1 MLFLLLDDDNPL
13 QLLALLP
20 ADLLAEL
27 VSSLSLERAFLLLLL
42 LLLRLDA
49 GFDFVN
55 LMGGL
60 SSFSDSPPDDDNDD
74 ECIMTSLRRPPLL

>member
-27 VSSLSLERAFLLLLL
+27 VSSLSLERAFLLLL